1 MDNIHAKIVRVI
13 QEVWDEEKV
22 KINGVNIDWLDLTTG
37 SGYKYLVRQI
47 DLNSETR
54 HLIED

>member
-37 SGYKYLVRQI
+37 SGYKYSVRQI
-47 DLNSETR
+47 DLNSETK